1 MSSFF
6 IKFIPSIILIISFNN
21 CNVYGTNSSP
31 KANKVPI
38 LHILAND
45 LSSFE
50 VGLKIGEQSKALFE
64 NIESRYDRYLNAVLS
79 QIAFDDILRDYLP
92 LLRQSTELRY
102 LRELEGVASS
112 WSLTHK
118 NKLGDG
124 FLSWDE
130 YWLLNLLPDIAI
142 PANGVGFGVLSQ
154 VSHEDSVII
163 GRNLNFK
170 STPDL
175 RSLQVITVY
184 EYENRAVVNIGF
196 AGIIS
201 VLSGYN
207 ESGLFVAQLNA
218 SSTLSYQNSYHIK
231 NKQKSTIQPLGFIL
245 RKALET
251 SFSTQEAINFISKEN
266 VSISRNTLVAD
277 KAEIRV
283 LEQPAYGKAVIR
295 NWNSRTH
302 PNKQWDR
309 KSQIAVVDC
318 HVLKVL
324 PNNCSR
330 AKDGYQWTLLRS
342 LARFSTSKKA
352 SVQDIAKIMLDQ
364 SHKYYE
370 MLSDNTTQS
379 MIYLPEKG
387 YLYLYTAPIEE
398 ATDDIV
404 NQPSYQVYYQDVI
417 PEKLRKSKNKKYY
430 IWFVSGLLILLL
442 FAFWWV
448 HQSISTTKKSG

>member
-6 IKFIPSIILIISFNN
+6 IKFIPSILLIISFNN
-21 CNVYGTNSSP
+21 CNAYGTNSSP

-79 QIAFDDILRDYLP
+79 QITFDDILRDYLP

-175 RSLQVITVY
+175 RSLQAITVY
-184 EYENRAVVNIGF
+184 EYKDRAVVNIGF

-218 SSTLSYQNSYHIK
+218 SSALSYQNLYHIK

-277 KAEIRV
+277 KANIRI

-302 PNKQWDR
+302 PSKQWDR

-330 AKDGYQWTLLRS
+330 AKDDYQWTLLRS

-352 SVQDIAKIMLDQ
+352 SIQDIAKIMLDQ
-364 SHKYYE
+364 SNKYYE
-370 MLSDNTTQS
+370 ILSDDTTQS
-379 MIYLPEKG
+379 ILYLPEKG

-398 ATDDIV
+398 ANEDTV

-417 PEKLRKSKNKKYY
+417 PTRLHKLKNKKYY
-430 IWFVSGLLILLL
+430 IWFISGLLILLL
-442 FAFWWV
+442 FALWWV
-448 HQSISTTKKSG
+448 HRSISATKKPE